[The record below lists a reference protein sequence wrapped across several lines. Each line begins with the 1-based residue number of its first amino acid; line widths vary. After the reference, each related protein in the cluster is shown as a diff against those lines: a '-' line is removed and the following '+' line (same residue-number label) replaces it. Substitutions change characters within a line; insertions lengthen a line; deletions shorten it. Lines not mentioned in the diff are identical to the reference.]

1 MPVCLA
7 YTRAPDSVPR
17 GAFPRTGLV
26 SCAGGRGGRD
36 GAFVSSPCS
45 RDLRRV
51 QIFLFL
57 ISFEV
62 SLLLGAPGI
71 AIIAGVTF
79 KLFSKR
85 QKISCRRFGK
95 DF

>member
-1 MPVCLA
+1 MAGTGLLC
-7 YTRAPDSVPR
+7 RAPATS
-17 GAFPRTGLV
+17 A
-26 SCAGGRGGRD
+26 
-36 GAFVSSPCS
+36 PCS
-45 RDLRRV
+45 RDPRRE

-57 ISFEV
+57 IYFEV
-62 SLLLGAPGI
+62 SLLPGAPGI

-79 KLFSKR
+79 RLFSKR